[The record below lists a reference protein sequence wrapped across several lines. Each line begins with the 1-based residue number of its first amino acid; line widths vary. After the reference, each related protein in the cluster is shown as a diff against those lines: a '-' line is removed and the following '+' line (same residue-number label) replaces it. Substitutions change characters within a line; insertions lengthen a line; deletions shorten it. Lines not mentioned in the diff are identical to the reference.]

1 MWQYIDDTGVLQNQ
15 SYSVSPEIPGMKYG
29 QTVCAQK

>member
-15 SYSVSPEIPGMKYG
+15 PHSVSPEIPGMKYG
-29 QTVCAQK
+29 QIVRA